1 MAAMVSG
8 WSSLHDVWDLLRR
21 SFSADSPKDEDASHS
36 DAHDPAIAKQAVDA
50 AARNALLEI
59 HFRDMKDRKRAVRRV
74 VGARPG

>member
-1 MAAMVSG
+1 MAGMVSG

-21 SFSADSPKDEDASHS
+21 SFSADTPKDEGALHS
-36 DAHDPAIAKQAVDA
+36 DAHDPAIAKQAVDV

-74 VGARPG
+74 VSAGVG